1 MAGIRLEFAQFGD
14 FDSFDIH
21 RSTSSMTDINNLPI
35 PITTDLKSMF
45 YVDDNVTQ
53 GVTYYYRVV
62 VWRDGNKAV
71 SDEVIVIAQQ
81 GDQYWNYVSS
91 LLHFNGANNST
102 SFIDQKSNT
111 WSRVGTPIIST
122 EQSKFGGASGRFSK
136 NNYISTSNMTGFLFG
151 ATEDFTIEAW
161 VYIPLNATV
170 YQNLIPIICVGYQ
183 DISSAGGG
191 WNLCISDT
199 STARIGLQHC
209 KTNFTTQNAD
219 FSIDSSLTRNTWH
232 HIEFGRSGTTTYGF
246 FNGSLVG
253 TTTDQNNVAFTSP
266 NFSNVSIASGNNR
279 SSMNYW
285 HFDGFI
291 DELRITKG
299 VCRHTASFTPQT
311 SEYPNGA

>member
-151 ATEDFTIEAW
+151 ATEDFTVEAW
-161 VYIPLNATV
+161 LYVPAGASI
-170 YQNLIPIICVGYQ
+170 YQQEVPILCIGAQ
-183 DISSAGGG
+183 DVSSQGGG
-191 WNLCISDT
+191 WNFALFDQPNATIRLERDGTNGSALAAQFTIGSALPRDT
-199 STARIGLQHC
+199 WMHA
-209 KTNFTTQNAD
+209 
-219 FSIDSSLTRNTWH
+219 
-232 HIEFGRSGTTTYGF
+232 EFGRSAGVTYGF
-246 FNGSLVG
+246 FNGNLVG
-253 TTTDQNNVAFTSP
+253 TSTIHNNIAFNSP
-266 NFSNVSIASGNNR
+266 NINNVSIGSGNARVIPN
-279 SSMNYW
+279 NW
-285 HFDGFI
+285 HLDGFL
-291 DELRITKG
+291 DDLRVTKG
-299 VCRHTASFTPQT
+299 VCRHTASFTSQT